1 MPNQDANLVRQAVGD
16 KPIVLVGLMGAGKSS
31 VGRRLAEKLGFTFV
45 DADQEI
51 EKAAGQT
58 IPEIFAQ
65 HGEDYFREGEKRVI
79 ARLLENRDQVLATG
93 GGAYMNDET
102 RDAIKHQGVSV
113 WLKAELDLLVK
124 RVQKRDNRP
133 LLKGQDPRVV
143 LQNLIDIRYPV
154 YATADITVE
163 SRDAQ
168 HTETVNDVI
177 RAIVDW
183 GAPGVHHA
191 NGPAE

>member
-1 MPNQDANLVRQAVGD
+1 MATPDVELVREAVRG

-58 IPEIFAQ
+58 IPEIFAR
-65 HGEDYFREGEKRVI
+65 HGEEYFREGEKRVI
-79 ARLLENRDQVLATG
+79 ARLLENSDLVLATG
-93 GGAYMNDET
+93 GGAYMNSET
-102 RDAIKHQGVSV
+102 RAAVRQHGVSV

-133 LLKGQDPRVV
+133 LLKGHDPRLV

-168 HTETVNDVI
+168 HAETVNDVI
-177 RAIVDW
+177 RAILAW
-183 GAPGVHHA
+183 GANV
-191 NGPAE
+191 NGQTE

>member
-1 MPNQDANLVRQAVGD
+1 MASHDAELVRQAVGG

-79 ARLLENRDQVLATG
+79 ARLLENRDHVLATG
-93 GGAYMNDET
+93 GGAYMNTET
-102 RDAIKHQGVSV
+102 RDAIKHLGVSV

-168 HTETVNDVI
+168 HAETVNDVV
-177 RAIVDW
+177 RAIIAW
-183 GAPGVHHA
+183 SAPEA
-191 NGPAE
+191 QNLNGPTE